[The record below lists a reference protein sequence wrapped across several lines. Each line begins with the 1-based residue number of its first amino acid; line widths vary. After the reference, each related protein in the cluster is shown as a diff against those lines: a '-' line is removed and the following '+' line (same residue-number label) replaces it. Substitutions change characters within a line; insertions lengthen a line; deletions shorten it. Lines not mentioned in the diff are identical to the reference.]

1 MVPKRLLPGP
11 CQVVVERAQQN
22 RQDALAQAA
31 LDLGPVAVEHAEP
44 ESEEVVGDPVD
55 APTRPPRILG
65 DRHDTLDQAQG
76 DEPVEGAA
84 RIRAHRLLDLVEASA
99 AGGDRVEDQTSQ
111 VASLSLGRKHQLT
124 LGEELAARR
133 TGETGE
139 VDSKARA
146 LIP

>member
-1 MVPKRLLPGP
+1 MRRRVRRGSSVTGTTRSTKR
-11 CQVVVERAQQN
+11 
-22 RQDALAQAA
+22 
-31 LDLGPVAVEHAEP
+31 
-44 ESEEVVGDPVD
+44 
-55 APTRPPRILG
+55 
-65 DRHDTLDQAQG
+65 G

-139 VDSKARA
+139 VDSQARA
-146 LIP
+146 LIPPFPVERHASHQAPDESSLRGTQRR